1 MKSKRN
7 IRLHP
12 AIVFLLL
19 TIIVMIVSSVG
30 GILHLETSYNSV
42 NAVTGDITTQV
53 VNINN
58 LFNRTGI
65 QYLISNMINNFIN
78 FAPLVNI
85 IVGLI
90 GVGVAYKSGFL
101 NSLFKM
107 IGKVVPR
114 KTLTFIVVLLGV
126 ISTMFSEVGYVIL
139 IPLSAILFMN
149 LGRHPSAGICAAF
162 AGITFGMGAGV
173 VANNIDSVL
182 LDYTSSAVSILD
194 SSYNVSISG
203 NLFFMIISTI
213 LIAYLGTFIT
223 ERYIIPKLGKYTFD
237 EEEPSQDSLVSIKE
251 KKGVIL
257 SLLVTFILVLILI
270 YCITPGL
277 PFYDVYN
284 YLDYANQK
292 KIKNLLLYLKDTSFV
307 DQLFGYNSYFK
318 QGVVTIVSF
327 LLIFAGLVYGI
338 RVKTIRNNRDLVNAM
353 NYYLKEISSILVL
366 IFFAA
371 QFCLIFKETNIGVFI
386 VASLTEILSNLEL
399 SGILLIIVCFIL
411 TIIGSIFVPALGTK
425 WAIMAPI
432 MVPMFMQNSLTP
444 EFAQAVFRG
453 ASSAT
458 LGITP
463 LFTYFVI
470 LIGFLEIYN
479 KRKNDTVTITD
490 AMSLMVPYTIAYSIL
505 WLLIILAFYVIGLPI
520 GPGVSVMI

>member
-12 AIVFLLL
+12 AIVFLIL
-19 TIIVMIVSSVG
+19 TIIVMVISSIG

-65 QYLISNMINNFIN
+65 QYLISNMITNFIN

-173 VANNIDSVL
+173 VANNIDSILV
-182 LDYTSSAVSILD
+182 DYTGSAVSILD
-194 SSYNVSISG
+194 STYNVSIGG
-203 NLFFMIISTI
+203 NLFFMIISTV

-237 EEEPSQDSLVSIKE
+237 EEEPSQDTLVSIKE

-257 SLLVTFILVLILI
+257 SLLVSLILILILI

-277 PFYDVYN
+277 PFSG
-284 YLDYANQK
+284 
-292 KIKNLLLYLKDTSFV
+292 LLLYLKDNNYV

-318 QGVVTIVSF
+318 QGIVTIVSF
-327 LLIFAGLVYGI
+327 LLIFAGLVYGM
-338 RVKTIRNNRDLVNAM
+338 RVKTIKSSRDLVNAM

-371 QFCLIFKETNIGVFI
+371 QFCLIFRETNIGVFI
-386 VASLTEILSNLEL
+386 VASLTELLSNLEL
-399 SGILLIIVCFIL
+399 SGILLIIVCFIM
-411 TIIGSIFVPALGTK
+411 IIISSIFVPALGTK
-425 WAIMAPI
+425 WAIISPI

-490 AMSLMVPYTIAYSIL
+490 AMSLMVPYTIAYTIL
-505 WLLIILAFYVIGLPI
+505 WLLIILAFYIIGLPI

>member
-12 AIVFLLL
+12 AVVFLIL
-19 TIIVMIVSSVG
+19 TIIVMVISSIG

-65 QYLISNMINNFIN
+65 QYLISNMITNFIN

-173 VANNIDSVL
+173 VANNIDSILV
-182 LDYTSSAVSILD
+182 DYTGSAVSILD
-194 SSYNVSISG
+194 STYNVSIGG
-203 NLFFMIISTI
+203 NLFFMIISTV

-237 EEEPSQDSLVSIKE
+237 EEEPSQDTLVSIKE

-257 SLLVTFILVLILI
+257 SLLVSLILILILI

-277 PFYDVYN
+277 PFSG
-284 YLDYANQK
+284 
-292 KIKNLLLYLKDTSFV
+292 LLLYLKDNNYV

-318 QGVVTIVSF
+318 QGIVTIVSF
-327 LLIFAGLVYGI
+327 LLIFAGLVYGM
-338 RVKTIRNNRDLVNAM
+338 RVKTIKSSRDLVNAM

-371 QFCLIFKETNIGVFI
+371 QFCLIFRETNIGVFI
-386 VASLTEILSNLEL
+386 VASLTELLSNLEL
-399 SGILLIIVCFIL
+399 SGILLIIVCFIM
-411 TIIGSIFVPALGTK
+411 IIISSIFVPALGTK
-425 WAIMAPI
+425 WAIISPI

-490 AMSLMVPYTIAYSIL
+490 AMSLMVPYTIAYTIL
-505 WLLIILAFYVIGLPI
+505 WLLIILAFYIIGLPI
-520 GPGVSVMI
+520 GPSVSVMI

>member
-1 MKSKRN
+1 
-7 IRLHP
+7 
-12 AIVFLLL
+12 
-19 TIIVMIVSSVG
+19 
-30 GILHLETSYNSV
+30 
-42 NAVTGDITTQV
+42 
-53 VNINN
+53 
-58 LFNRTGI
+58 
-65 QYLISNMINNFIN
+65 
-78 FAPLVNI
+78 
-85 IVGLI
+85 
-90 GVGVAYKSGFL
+90 
-101 NSLFKM
+101 
-107 IGKVVPR
+107 
-114 KTLTFIVVLLGV
+114 
-126 ISTMFSEVGYVIL
+126 
-139 IPLSAILFMN
+139 
-149 LGRHPSAGICAAF
+149 
-162 AGITFGMGAGV
+162 
-173 VANNIDSVL
+173 
-182 LDYTSSAVSILD
+182 
-194 SSYNVSISG
+194 
-203 NLFFMIISTI
+203 
-213 LIAYLGTFIT
+213 
-223 ERYIIPKLGKYTFD
+223 
-237 EEEPSQDSLVSIKE
+237 
-251 KKGVIL
+251 
-257 SLLVTFILVLILI
+257 
-270 YCITPGL
+270 
-277 PFYDVYN
+277 
-284 YLDYANQK
+284 
-292 KIKNLLLYLKDTSFV
+292 
-307 DQLFGYNSYFK
+307 
-318 QGVVTIVSF
+318 
-327 LLIFAGLVYGI
+327 
-338 RVKTIRNNRDLVNAM
+338 M

>member
-277 PFYDVYN
+277 PFSG
-284 YLDYANQK
+284 
-292 KIKNLLLYLKDTSFV
+292 LLLYLKDTSFV

-386 VASLTEILSNLEL
+386 VASQTEILSNLEL

>member
-277 PFYDVYN
+277 PFSG
-284 YLDYANQK
+284 
-292 KIKNLLLYLKDTSFV
+292 LLLYLKDTSFV